1 MRDEKGNPTRVM
13 VTGGTGFLGG
23 AFVRRAWEAGW
34 DVAVLSRSTASRM
47 HPGVRCFH
55 GTLSEPPWHELERFR
70 PDVVVH
76 AAWITTPG
84 QYMESP
90 ENADW
95 LRWSEAMARRLP
107 SLGVRRLVALG
118 TCIEY
123 AIDGRPLVE
132 DATPLAPA
140 SPYARAKVELHRRLL
155 EGLRG
160 TGVSVAW
167 ARIFY
172 PYGPGEH
179 PARLASALITRFR
192 AGEALRLRTPRS
204 TKDYLHVD
212 DVGDALMALARSPA
226 EGAFNVGTGVGVTV
240 EAFARTLAGLAGRPE
255 LVQAD
260 DSGVVDPLDHVVADA
275 SRLRAL
281 GWSPKVSLVDGL
293 RRMLESRPS

>member
-1 MRDEKGNPTRVM
+1 L

-23 AFVRRAWEAGW
+23 ALVRRALDAGW
-34 DVAVLSRSTASRM
+34 DVAVLSRAPQ
-47 HPGVRCFH
+47 PGADARIRFLR
-55 GTLSEPPWHELERFR
+55 GTVAEPPWQGLERFQ
-70 PDVVVH
+70 PEVVVH
-76 AAWITTPG
+76 AAWVTTPG
-84 QYMESP
+84 EYLESP

-95 LRWSEAMARRLP
+95 LRWSEAFAMRLP
-107 SLGVRRLVALG
+107 ALGVRRLVALG

-123 AIDGRPLVE
+123 AVTGTLLNE
-132 DATPLAPA
+132 DATPLGPA
-140 SPYARAKVELHRRLL
+140 SAYARAKVALHRSLI

-160 TGVSVAW
+160 SGVSVAW

-179 PARLASALITRFR
+179 PARLASALISRFR
-192 AGEALRLRTPRS
+192 AGEVLRLRTPRS

>member
-1 MRDEKGNPTRVM
+1 MNADTGQPRRVL

-23 AFVRRAWEAGW
+23 ALVRRALDAGW
-34 DVAVLSRSTASRM
+34 DVAVLSRTP
-47 HPGVRCFH
+47 HPGSDARIRFLR
-55 GTLSEPPWHELERFR
+55 GTLAAPPWHELERLR

-76 AAWITTPG
+76 AAWVTTPG
-84 QYMESP
+84 VYLESP

-95 LRWSEAMARRLP
+95 LRWSEAFAMGLP
-107 SLGVRRLVALG
+107 ALGVRRLVALG

-123 AIDGRPLVE
+123 AITG
-132 DATPLAPA
+132 TPLNEDSTPLGPA
-140 SPYARAKVELHRRLL
+140 SAYARAKVELHRRLI

-160 TGVSVAW
+160 SGLSLAW

-179 PARLASALITRFR
+179 PARLASALISRFR
-192 AGEALRLRTPRS
+192 AGEVLRLRTPRS

-212 DVGDALMALARSPA
+212 DVGGALMTLVGSRA
-226 EGAFNVGTGVGVTV
+226 EGAFNVGSGVGVTV

-255 LVQAD
+255 LVQAE

-293 RRMLESRPS
+293 RGMLESRPS